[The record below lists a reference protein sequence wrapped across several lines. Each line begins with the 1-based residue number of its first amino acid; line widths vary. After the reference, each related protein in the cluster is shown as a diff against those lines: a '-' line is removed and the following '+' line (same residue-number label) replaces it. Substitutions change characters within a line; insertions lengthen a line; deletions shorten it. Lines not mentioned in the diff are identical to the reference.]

1 MCQWCLWSRK
11 YMWMFFQAY
20 VVIPKLLSHYLF
32 NFYKL
37 FQACNNNIK
46 KISSLMILK
55 LCHFVSVRLE
65 SFALVMTLGLLTF
78 SWMTD
83 PSVRLPSKRKRL
95 RRAVRTIALT
105 HSLPLAA
112 LRPGGCITKS
122 VCLHVWKLLFLGSH
136 SSLYRGG
143 AKVRCL
149 QRLSQKQFT

>member
-1 MCQWCLWSRK
+1 MPLIQKVYVIVLSST
-11 YMWMFFQAY
+11 Y

-46 KISSLMILK
+46 KISSLMMLN
-55 LCHFVSVRLE
+55 LYHFVSVRLE
-65 SFALVMTLGLLTF
+65 TFALVMTLGLLTF

-95 RRAVRTIALT
+95 RRAVCTIALT

-112 LRPGGCITKS
+112 LRPGGSITKS